1 MRSVSS
7 SLRVLHDDPEM
18 SDQGDE
24 GFGLYVHWPF
34 CLSKCP
40 YCDFNSHV
48 AQSVDQDAWRTALL
62 TELSHFA
69 ARTPDKIL
77 TSIFFGGGTPSLMDP
92 ASTAAIIE
100 AARAAWRT
108 VNDLEITLEAN
119 PGTVDADR
127 FAAIRDAGVD
137 RLSMGV
143 QALND
148 ADLKFLGRRH
158 GVAEART
165 AWRTAAKI
173 FPRVSFDLIYAR
185 PGQDPAAWRTEL
197 AEALREVADN
207 GITHLSLYQ
216 LTMEEGTAMREAH
229 ARGEF
234 TLPDEDTAAIL
245 FEDTQELCTKA
256 GFPAY
261 EISNHAAAGAACR
274 HNLTYWRGGD
284 YVGVGP
290 GAHGR
295 LTIGDTRLA
304 TRQMKAPAL
313 WLKKVANTGHGTQ
326 EESTITPEE
335 RAQELVMM
343 GLRVSE
349 GLGKARFARLAGRSV
364 EDVVNPGSIPKLISG
379 GFLEDTPDALC
390 ATASGRLTLNAV
402 LRELLA

>member
-1 MRSVSS
+1 M
-7 SLRVLHDDPEM
+7 
-18 SDQGDE
+18 QGTE

-34 CLSKCP
+34 CISKCP

-48 AQSVDQDAWRTALL
+48 AQSIDQTAWKTGLL
-62 TELSHFA
+62 TELAHFA

-92 ASTAAIIE
+92 ATTAAIIE
-100 AARAAWRT
+100 AARKSWRT
-108 VNDLEITLEAN
+108 ANDLEITLEAN

-127 FAAIRDAGVD
+127 FNAIRDAGVN

-158 GVAEART
+158 GVEEARR
-165 AWRTAAKI
+165 AWRAAAKI

-185 PGQDPAAWRTEL
+185 PQQSPEAWRGEL
-197 AEALREVADN
+197 GEALREVKDN

-216 LTMEEGTAMREAH
+216 LTMEPGTAMFDAH
-229 ARGEF
+229 ERGEF
-234 TLPDEDTAAIL
+234 TLPGEDDAATM
-245 FEDTQELCTKA
+245 FEDTQALCAEA

-261 EISNHAAAGAACR
+261 EISNHAGDGATCR

-295 LTIGDTRLA
+295 LTLNGGAVA
-304 TRQMKAPAL
+304 TRQIKAPAL
-313 WLKKVANTGHGTQ
+313 WLKKVEGAGQGTQ
-326 EESTITPEE
+326 EESAIAPED
-335 RAQELVMM
+335 RARELLMM
-343 GLRVSE
+343 GLRIGE
-349 GLGKARFARLAGRSV
+349 GVDKARFARLAGQTI
-364 EDVVNPGSIPKLISG
+364 EALANPGSIGRLAAG
-379 GFLEDTPDALC
+379 GFLEDGLDTLK
-390 ATASGRLTLNAV
+390 ATAPGRMALNAV
-402 LRELLA
+402 LRELLV

>member
-1 MRSVSS
+1 MTA
-7 SLRVLHDDPEM
+7 
-18 SDQGDE
+18 QGDE

-48 AQSVDQDAWRTALL
+48 AQRVDQEAWRRALL
-62 TELSHFA
+62 TELSFFA

-92 ASTAAIIE
+92 ATTAAIIE
-100 AARAAWRT
+100 AARGAWRT

-127 FAAIRDAGVD
+127 FTAIHAAGVN

-158 GVAEART
+158 GVAEARA

-185 PGQDPAAWRTEL
+185 PGQSPAAWRTEL
-197 AEALREVADN
+197 AEALHEVRDH

-216 LTMEEGTAMREAH
+216 LTMEEGTAMFDAH

-234 TLPDEDTAAIL
+234 ALPNEEDAAVQ
-245 FEDTQELCTKA
+245 FEDTQEMCERA

-261 EISNHAAAGAACR
+261 EISNHAAEGASCR

-295 LTIGDTRLA
+295 LVVNGQRLT
-304 TRQMKAPAL
+304 TRQIKAPAL
-313 WLKKVANTGHGTQ
+313 WLRKVEGQQHGTQ
-326 EESTITPEE
+326 EESPISAEE

-343 GLRVSE
+343 GLRVNE
-349 GLGKARFARLAGRSV
+349 GLDRARFARLAGRPL
-364 EDVVNPGSIPKLISG
+364 EAVVNPGSVEKLVAGS
-379 GFLEDTPDALC
+379 FLADTGLILR
-390 ATASGRLTLNAV
+390 ATPSGRLTLNAV